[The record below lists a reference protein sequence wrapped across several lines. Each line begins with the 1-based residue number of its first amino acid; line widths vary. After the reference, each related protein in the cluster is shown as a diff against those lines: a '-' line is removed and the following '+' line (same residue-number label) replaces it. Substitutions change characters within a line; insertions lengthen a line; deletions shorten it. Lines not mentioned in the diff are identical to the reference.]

1 MGTFLDFLEIG
12 TSDFDT
18 LIQKATESDVG
29 ISIDPISFYLDRLP
43 SPGKCKKLTLAIS
56 DRSGVMPVYFVHPD
70 QIKEHGLPGW
80 LRGCNAIGKPHPTA
94 SRILAE
100 RGLSND
106 VLRKEE
112 VRVEKL
118 TTVLD
123 QEKISGIYK
132 LKVDSEGHDHIIL
145 NSFFD
150 HARRKLWPH
159 DLLFES
165 NILSDS
171 EAIHALIARLITQ
184 GYDVMSCQ
192 TGGGATNTHLRLNIS
207 RLKGRNKFTSAI
219 QGYYLEGYPD
229 SYRPSEPP
237 HGNTLEQAKAYCKLL
252 NKGGVTYQ
260 YGRYEVRDG
269 RYLKRDPGNANVK
282 SWILAG

>member
-18 LIQKATESDVG
+18 LIQKASDKDVG

-43 SPGKCKKLTLAIS
+43 SPSKCKKLALAIS
-56 DRSGVMPVYFVHPD
+56 DRSGVLPVYYLHPD
-70 QIKEHGLPGW
+70 QIKEHGLPNW

-94 SRILAE
+94 VRILAE

-106 VLRKEE
+106 VLRTEQ
-112 VRVEKL
+112 VRVEML

-123 QEKISGIYK
+123 RENVGGIYT

-145 NSFFD
+145 NNFFNR
-150 HARRKLWPH
+150 ARRNLWPH
-159 DLLFES
+159 DLFFES
-165 NILSDS
+165 NILSDT

-184 GYDVMSCQ
+184 GYDVANCQ
-192 TGGGATNTHLRLNIS
+192 TGGNATNTHLRLNIC
-207 RLKGRNKFTSAI
+207 RLKGRNRFSNEI
-219 QGYYLEGYPD
+219 QGYYLAGYPE
-229 SYRPSEPP
+229 SYRASDPP

-260 YGRYEVRDG
+260 YGRYEVREG
-269 RYLKRDPGNANVK
+269 RYLRRSSGDGDVK
-282 SWILAG
+282 SWILAN